1 MRRRRFQKGFQ
12 RNCPTPDAAHR
23 RPRAP
28 QRSLGRVEQP
38 AHRGRDLQQRFNSGD
53 SWRAPAA
60 KKRNRH
66 RRFGAQPQATGQ
78 QHARSTLP
86 VANGAAHLR
95 RHRLALQA
103 GRQVGALSA
112 RLADQHNG
120 VPRRSRH
127 PCRADTHLHPQP
139 RDECQSRDCVFMR
152 RSGQALRWRSMPAS
166 TLSSVSGNSRIRTP
180 QAL

>member
-86 VANGAAHLR
+86 VANGTAHLR
-95 RHRLALQA
+95 CHRLAFQA
-103 GRQVGALSA
+103 CRQVSALSA

-139 RDECQSRDCVFMR
+139 RDECQSRACVLMR
-152 RSGQALRWRSMPAS
+152 RSGQALRWRSIPAS